1 MMAVFSIPN
10 DQLLLEKV
18 CEYFHVQK
26 QKELDLLWI
35 HLKLKHNNT

>member
-26 QKELDLLWI
+26 QKELDLLRI